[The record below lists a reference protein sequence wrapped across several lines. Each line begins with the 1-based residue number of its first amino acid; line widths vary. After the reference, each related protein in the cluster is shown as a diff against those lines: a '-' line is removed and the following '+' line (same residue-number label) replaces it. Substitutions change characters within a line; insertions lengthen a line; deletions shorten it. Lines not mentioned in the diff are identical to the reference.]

1 MPDVSKQNATQSAQ
15 ANAFN
20 SGDLIKG
27 KIAGVKLVATPNSG
41 GKLVATMKR
50 EDEMVFL
57 GEEMNGFLKVQGADG
72 EGWADKRFAVKS

>member
-1 MPDVSKQNATQSAQ
+1 VPDVSKQNATQSAQ

-27 KIAGVKLVATPNSG
+27 KIAGVKLVATVNSG

-50 EDEMVFL
+50 EDETVFL
-57 GEEMNGFLKVQGADG
+57 GEVRDGFLKVQGADG

>member
-1 MPDVSKQNATQSAQ
+1 MPDVSKQNATQSVQ

-20 SGDLIKG
+20 SSDPIKG
-27 KIAGVKLVATPNSG
+27 KLAGVKLVATANSG

-72 EGWADKRFAVKS
+72 EGWVDKRLVVKR